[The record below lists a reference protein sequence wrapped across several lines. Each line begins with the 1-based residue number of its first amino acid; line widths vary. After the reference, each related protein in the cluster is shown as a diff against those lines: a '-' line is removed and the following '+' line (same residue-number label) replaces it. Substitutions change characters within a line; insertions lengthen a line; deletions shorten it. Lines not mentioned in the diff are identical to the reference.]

1 MTLASIASPAFRPP
15 KPTPHD
21 GPIGVLRM
29 ILALRRNPLFRALR
43 VDKLITQALETSLRH
58 LVFEE
63 WDAIPALR
71 MIRMGAEEIRARAE
85 RIRACVRGVEIIEG
99 RSVAGGGST
108 PDQSLPT
115 WLLVILGDAVAFER
129 ALRSGDPPVIA
140 RIEEDRLILDL
151 RTVFPEQ
158 DAEITRRLGECV

>member
-1 MTLASIASPAFRPP
+1 VVSFSGDKLLGGPQAGLIAGDADLIAR
-15 KPTPHD
+15 
-21 GPIGVLRM
+21 
-29 ILALRRNPLFRALR
+29 LRRNPLFRALR

-71 MIRMGAEEIRARAE
+71 MIRMSAEEIHARAE
-85 RIRACVRGVEIIEG
+85 RIRACVPRLEIVEG

-115 WLLVILGDAVAFER
+115 WLLVIPGDAVAFER

-140 RIEEDRLILDL
+140 RIEEDRLIVDL
-151 RTVFPEQ
+151 RTVLPDQET
-158 DAEITRRLGECV
+158 ELTRRLGDVFKSA